1 PFAKKL
7 GDNVIPVFATLP
19 DATSCGGKPADG
31 WPVAIYQHGITVD
44 RTAGVLVG
52 NALAKACVAMVAIDH
67 AMHGVGPTSAT
78 GLVFNVN
85 TIAAGAVAGTATQ
98 ALSPFALVRA
108 GVAAG
113 GNDFFANLKERHNNV
128 GKNTAQENVTMAFAA
143 AGAAANVGASGDLYI
158 NLQDFARTRDG
169 MRQTVL
175 DLMNLAASIDNMDID
190 ADGTADDL
198 DPANIYFIG
207 HSLGDRK
214 SVV

>member
-7 GDNVIPVFATLP
+7 GERVIPVFAKLP
-19 DATSCGGKPADG
+19 YATSCRGNPADG
-31 WPVAIYQHGITVD
+31 WPVAVYQHGITVD

-85 TIAAGAVAGTATQ
+85 TIAAGALAGTATQ
-98 ALSPFALVRA
+98 ALSPFALVGA

-158 NLQDFARTRDG
+158 NLQDFEIGR
-169 MRQTVL
+169 
-175 DLMNLAASIDNMDID
+175 ASCRE
-190 ADGTADDL
+190 G
-198 DPANIYFIG
+198 
-207 HSLGDRK
+207 
-214 SVV
+214 V